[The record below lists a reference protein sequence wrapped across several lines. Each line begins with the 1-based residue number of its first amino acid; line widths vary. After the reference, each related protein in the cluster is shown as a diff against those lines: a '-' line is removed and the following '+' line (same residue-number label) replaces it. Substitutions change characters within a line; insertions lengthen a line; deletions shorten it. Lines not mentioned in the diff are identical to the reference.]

1 MTDTALPPDVFVET
15 REYHRFAEFCDAC
28 RDYRYIGLCHG
39 VPGVG
44 KTLSAT
50 HYTRWE
56 QWANVPLHT
65 LSDEQLKGLG
75 SLDTVFYTPE
85 VANTPRSIHNAI
97 QKECLKLW
105 QIAREPII
113 RAQRAAL
120 AALQEQQQDQTQQ
133 LLEQDW
139 FALEPTSPTPQFQ
152 YAEVAQTFARQEQ
165 ALQPVHLIIID
176 EADRLK
182 MSSLE
187 SVRDLFDRQST
198 GLILIGMPG
207 IEKRMSRYPQLYS
220 RIGFV
225 HEFKPLP
232 AREIRQLLENGWRPP
247 AARLLEKIEPE
258 AVASL
263 IRFTGGN
270 FRLLQRL
277 LVQTERILKINQLET
292 VTRQTVESARES
304 LVIG

>member
-1 MTDTALPPDVFVET
+1 MTEVSRASASFVET
-15 REYHRFAEFCDAC
+15 QEYRRFAEFCDAC

-44 KTLSAT
+44 KTLSAR
-50 HYTRWE
+50 HYARWG
-56 QWANVPLHT
+56 QWANAQPHT
-65 LSDEQLKGLG
+65 LSDQQLQEIG
-75 SLDTVFYTPE
+75 SPDTVLYTPE
-85 VANTPRSIHNAI
+85 VVNTPRSIHNAI
-97 QKECLKLW
+97 RQESLKLW

-113 RAQRAAL
+113 RAQRVAMAD
-120 AALQEQQQDQTQQ
+120 LQEQHQDLTRQH
-133 LLEQDW
+133 LEQDW
-139 FALEPTSPTPQFQ
+139 FAPGISPPPQTR
-152 YAEVAQTFARQEQ
+152 YAEVAQTFARREQ

-182 MSSLE
+182 IQSLE

-225 HEFKPLP
+225 HEFRPLS
-232 AREIRQLLENGWRPP
+232 AQAVRQLLEGGWRPHHTNG
-247 AARLLEKIEPE
+247 LGKIEPE
-258 AVASL
+258 AIASM
-263 IRFTGGN
+263 IHITGGN

-277 LVQTERILKINQLET
+277 LVQSERILQINQMKT
-292 VTRQTVESARES
+292 VTRQVIESARES
-304 LVIG
+304 LLIG

>member
-1 MTDTALPPDVFVET
+1 MTDASLPAAVFVET
-15 REYHRFAEFCDAC
+15 KEYRRFAEFCDAC

-44 KTLSAT
+44 KTLSAR
-50 HYTRWE
+50 HYARWG
-56 QWANVPLHT
+56 QWAHVQAST
-65 LSDEQLKGLG
+65 LSDGQLQALG
-75 SLDTVFYTPE
+75 TPDTLFYTPE

-97 QKECLKLW
+97 RQENLKLW

-120 AALQEQQQDQTQQ
+120 SALQEQQKDQTRQY
-133 LLEQDW
+133 LEQDW
-139 FALEPTSPTPQFQ
+139 FAQDNSPPPPIH
-152 YAEVAQTFARQEQ
+152 YAAVAKTFAQREQ
-165 ALQPVHLIIID
+165 ALQPTRLIIID

-182 MSSLE
+182 ISSLE
-187 SVRDLFDRQST
+187 AVRDLFDRQPT

-207 IEKRMSRYPQLYS
+207 IEKRMSRYPQFYS

-225 HEFKPLP
+225 HEFKPLS
-232 AREIRQLLENGWRPP
+232 AQEIRQLLENGWRPP
-247 AARLLEKIEPE
+247 ATRLLEKIEPE

-263 IRFTGGN
+263 IRLTGGN

-277 LVQTERILKINQLET
+277 LVQAERILKINQLET
-292 VTRQTVESARES
+292 LTRQAVESARES